1 MEGTNKERDS
11 SLTMLV
17 QTYAFMFLK
26 YIFILSLRAH
36 RYSLEQDDGVRLFRA
51 LSSHLTLK
59 EASEGK
65 KKAEL
70 QKDTRANQPV
80 WELLK
85 YPFN

>member
-36 RYSLEQDDGVRLFRA
+36 PYSLEQDGGVRLSRA

-65 KKAEL
+65 KG
-70 QKDTRANQPV
+70 
-80 WELLK
+80 
-85 YPFN
+85 